1 MTLLILYLFLAL
13 GISFLC
19 SILEAVLLS
28 TTASYIEIK
37 KMQNIAGAQL
47 FAKLKENIDRPI
59 SAILSLNT
67 IAHTIGAAGVGAQAT
82 TIFGDA
88 WFGVISAVLTL
99 LILVVSEIIP
109 KTIGATFWKKLAF
122 PAAYTIRFLMF
133 IAYPLVLFSELIT
146 KLMPK
151 NPDISSI
158 SREEIEAMS
167 SIGAK
172 EGILNKDEGNIIL
185 NAMRLNL
192 KKVREIMTPRTV
204 VLATPRNI
212 KAAEF
217 IQNRAYLEYSRIPVF
232 RKNIDDTEAYVL
244 KSDVLEKVARGEG
257 DQPLYTIERTIKMVP
272 ETMNLRQLFE
282 DMISENEHTA
292 LVVDEYGSM
301 EGIVTLEDIIETL
314 IGREIVDETD
324 TNEDM
329 QELARQQW
337 QTKMNK
343 IYPRFWK
350 R

>member
-1 MTLLILYLFLAL
+1 MTLLILYLILAL
-13 GISFLC
+13 GVSFLC
-19 SILEAVLLS
+19 SILEAVLFS

-37 KMQNIAGAQL
+37 KMQQTPGSHL
-47 FAKLKENIDRPI
+47 FAKLKGNIDRPI
-59 SAILSLNT
+59 SAILSVNT
-67 IAHTIGAAGVGAQAT
+67 IAHTVGAAGVGAQAIA
-82 TIFGDA
+82 IFGEA

-109 KTIGATFWKKLAF
+109 KTIGANYWKQLAI
-122 PAAYTIRFLMF
+122 PSAYAIRGLMV

-151 NPDISSI
+151 NAHSPSI

-172 EGILNKDEGNIIL
+172 EGILFKDEGNIIL
-185 NAMRLNL
+185 NAMRLSMTRT
-192 KKVREIMTPRTV
+192 KEIRTPRTV
-204 VLATPRNI
+204 VVASPRNT
-212 KAAEF
+212 KAIDF
-217 IQNRAYLEYSRIPVF
+217 IQNRQYLEYSRIPVF
-232 RKNIDDTEAYVL
+232 KKIIDDTENYVL
-244 KSDVLEKVARGEG
+244 KSDVLEKVARDEG
-257 DQPLYTIERTIKMVP
+257 DKPIYSIERKLKMVP

-282 DMISENEHTA
+282 EMISENEHIS
-292 LVVDEYGSM
+292 LVVNEYGSI

-324 TNEDM
+324 TNADM
-329 QELARQQW
+329 QELAREKW
-337 QTKMNK
+337 QRKMNK